1 MAHEASHSVTVDA
14 LRSLAVF
21 ADLPNSELDQLLRA
35 SQVRQLDHR
44 QRLSALARDQ
54 GESYCFVLSGVVS
67 VALDREG
74 TAAPAREDRL
84 LEHIGFFAPGD
95 LFSDGFLDCP
105 PGTGAP
111 VLDCMASTSATLL
124 AASRPALAETMARN
138 AVWSTRL
145 RQKIAASRNY
155 FLSQQEPTG
164 AMPDGIL
171 LVEGA
176 ELKYINQIP
185 HTDHCVWLPVCLQ
198 PYLDE
203 TNDYAILRE
212 QVMDR
217 EGHRRTVFE
226 RITDAMRW
234 LLQARDHVV
243 HRCIAPA
250 RGPLPAT
257 LKGRFQAT
265 FF

>member
-1 MAHEASHSVTVDA
+1 MTMAYEASHSVTVDA

-21 ADLPNSELDQLLRA
+21 ADLPSAELDQLLRA

-105 PGTGAP
+105 PGPGAP
-111 VLDCMASTSATLL
+111 VLDCMASTPATLL

-138 AVWSTRL
+138 AAWSTRL

-155 FLSQQEPTG
+155 FLSQQEPTRALVQDFFLRHG
-164 AMPDGIL
+164 FASSSLVRVSEIERCLDCNKCQDACAKLHGSARGSARRSAPWTPGFPAGLPEMRGQALPGIL
-171 LVEGA
+171 QAGS
-176 ELKYINQIP
+176 P
-185 HTDHCVWLPVCLQ
+185 GT
-198 PYLDE
+198 
-203 TNDYAILRE
+203 
-212 QVMDR
+212 
-217 EGHRRTVFE
+217 RR
-226 RITDAMRW
+226 A
-234 LLQARDHVV
+234 
-243 HRCIAPA
+243 
-250 RGPLPAT
+250 G
-257 LKGRFQAT
+257 
-265 FF
+265 